1 MTYSE
6 SESDFSFVINSVADC
21 DSDSEYGSDVESE
34 SESDFSSTFMNLDIC
49 IFFAVHLHSS
59 K

>member
-6 SESDFSFVINSVADC
+6 SELDSGFVIINSESDL
-21 DSDSEYGSDVESE
+21 DSESD
-34 SESDFSSTFMNLDIC
+34 SESDFSLVLMNLDIC
-49 IFFAVHLHSS
+49 IFFILYLHFS